1 MNPHPPLAAERIP
14 PERLHQPNVQG
25 LERAASLAGG
35 SLLIGK
41 GLRRGGL
48 GGCLQVILGGLALAR
63 GLSGRCALKAAM
75 QPSPLEQQLIEDTHW
90 RSAKA
95 LARSITINRPREEL
109 YRYWR
114 DFNNLPTFMTFL
126 DHIEIL
132 PGERVRWVAR
142 LPLGKRLEWT
152 THLTEDFPGE
162 RLAWE
167 SEADA
172 PIRNL
177 GWVSFQEAPDEQGT
191 EIQALIAYEPP
202 AGRLGH
208 ALAGLLDQL
217 PALKTAQDLRRLKQ
231 LMETGE
237 IATNRM
243 SREGGAAQTG
253 PLPPSPTRSPEQGIY

>member
-14 PERLHQPNVQG
+14 PERLHQANVQG

-48 GGCLQVILGGLALAR
+48 GGGLQVILGGLALVR

-126 DHIEIL
+126 EHIEVL
-132 PGERVRWVAR
+132 PGARVRWVAR
-142 LPLGKRLEWT
+142 LPMGKTLEWT
-152 THLTEDFPGE
+152 THLTEDLPGE

-167 SEADA
+167 SEANA

-177 GWVSFQEAPDEQGT
+177 GRVTFRDAPDEQGT

-202 AGRLGH
+202 AGRVGH

-217 PALKTAQDLRRLKQ
+217 PAFKTAQDLRRLKQ

-237 IATNRM
+237 IATSRM
-243 SREGGAAQTG
+243 TRDARVETLQ
-253 PLPPSPTRSPEQGIY
+253 PVPPTAEQGIH